1 VTTMANEA
9 PRTLPLPTP
18 LVDPIAD
25 PILQVIPAAAREVDG
40 FPVGRV
46 LPAIGRRMIGPF
58 AFFDHMGPATLA
70 PGQGLDVR
78 PHPHI
83 NLATV
88 TYLFDG
94 AITHRDTLGV
104 HQVIRPGDINWMTAG
119 RGIAHSERTPPEVRV
134 TGSAMHGIQLWV
146 ALPQAHEETEPEF
159 HHHPGAT
166 LPSFEQ
172 AGVRVRVLVGAAYG
186 QRSPV
191 RVFSPMFYLEA
202 SWTAA
207 AELEV
212 PSGAGD
218 VDPDEGDQPGAP
230 GSGVEGAYERAAYV
244 AEGRVSCGGTVV
256 EARNLIVFAPGTP
269 ATLRADGPARVLL
282 LGGAPLDGPRTIW
295 WNFVSSS
302 RERIE
307 RAKADWREGRFG
319 TIPGDEH
326 EFIPLPEK

>member
-1 VTTMANEA
+1 MTIMANEA
-9 PRTLPLPTP
+9 PRAVPNPLSHAESTP
-18 LVDPIAD
+18 LVI
-25 PILQVIPAAAREVDG
+25 AAAERQVDG

-46 LPAIGRRMIGPF
+46 LPAIARRMVGPF
-58 AFFDHMGPATLA
+58 VFFDHIGPATLS

-88 TYLFDG
+88 TYLFEG
-94 AITHRDTLGV
+94 AITHRDTLGA

-134 TGSAMHGIQLWV
+134 TGSEMHGIQLWV

-166 LPSFEQ
+166 LPSFERG
-172 AGVRVRVLVGAAYG
+172 GVQLRLLAGAAYG

-202 SWTAA
+202 LWTEA
-207 AELEV
+207 AELDLPDGEADAEAADRAAA
-212 PSGAGD
+212 PDGGAL
-218 VDPDEGDQPGAP
+218 
-230 GSGVEGAYERAAYV
+230 SYERAAYV
-244 AEGRVSCGGTVV
+244 AEGRIACGGTLV
-256 EARNLIVFAPGTP
+256 EARQLVVFPPGVP
-269 ATLRADGPARVLL
+269 ATVRSEGPARVLL
-282 LGGAPLDGPRTIW
+282 LGGAPLDGPRHIW

-319 TIPGDEH
+319 TVPGDER